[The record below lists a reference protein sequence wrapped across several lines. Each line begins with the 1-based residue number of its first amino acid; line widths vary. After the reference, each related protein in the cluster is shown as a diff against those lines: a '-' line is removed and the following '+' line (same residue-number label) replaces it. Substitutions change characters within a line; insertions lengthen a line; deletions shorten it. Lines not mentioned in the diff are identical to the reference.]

1 MLAVLLLTACKENY
15 EPPVVKTNLNLLVVD
30 GFLNNSSD
38 TTTIRLSRTRKL
50 ADGIANSA
58 ETNSQIMIEDAAGTV
73 LYYFQEINNG
83 NYIVPGMN
91 LDINKKY
98 KLRINTTDGKQYA
111 SDEIEVKPTPLI
123 DSISWQRQNNGV
135 MIFVN
140 THDAQNNTKYY
151 RWEYTD
157 TWEYHS
163 AFYSFYKYE
172 NNTVVPR
179 DQYDDVYHCWT
190 TKNSTELLLG
200 SSAKLSQDV
209 IHMLPIRFISVNS
222 IELSVK
228 YSTLV
233 KQYAITKEG
242 YEYFQN
248 LKKITE
254 QLGSIFDAQP
264 SQLTGNIHA
273 VGDMAEPVLGFVT
286 ASSLNT
292 KRIFIDHFDVLP
304 WDYQAHCEE
313 KIIVPLD
320 SLKEFFGNGVYIPI
334 TQYSPGGLLKGYY
347 GGTSNCVDCT
357 LEGGINKKPDFWP

>member
-1 MLAVLLLTACKENY
+1 
-15 EPPVVKTNLNLLVVD
+15 
-30 GFLNNSSD
+30 
-38 TTTIRLSRTRKL
+38 
-50 ADGIANSA
+50 
-58 ETNSQIMIEDAAGTV
+58 
-73 LYYFQEINNG
+73 
-83 NYIVPGMN
+83 
-91 LDINKKY
+91 
-98 KLRINTTDGKQYA
+98 
-111 SDEIEVKPTPLI
+111 
-123 DSISWQRQNNGV
+123 

-157 TWEYHS
+157 TWAYHS
-163 AFYSFYKYE
+163 GYYSFYKYE

-179 DQYDDVYHCWT
+179 DQFDDIYHCWT
-190 TKNSTELLLG
+190 TKNSTDLLLG
-200 SSAKLSQDV
+200 SSAKLSEDV
-209 IHMLPIRFISVNS
+209 IHRAPIRLIAANS

-273 VGDMAEPVLGFVT
+273 VGDPAEPVLGFVM

-292 KRIFIDHFDVLP
+292 KRIFIDHLDVLP
-304 WDYQAHCEE
+304 WNYQAHCEE

-334 TQYSPGGLLKGYY
+334 TQYSPGGLVKGYY

-357 LEGGINKKPDFWP
+357 LAGGVNKKPDFWP